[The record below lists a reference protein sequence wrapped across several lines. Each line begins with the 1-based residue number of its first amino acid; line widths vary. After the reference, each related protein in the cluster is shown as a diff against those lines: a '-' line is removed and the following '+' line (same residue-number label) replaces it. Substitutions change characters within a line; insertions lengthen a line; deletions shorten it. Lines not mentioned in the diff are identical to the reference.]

1 MSEAASDTGFFFD
14 DPSGLGDGRRRMRL
28 EVGLQV
34 GRVLLQGRGSPLVV
48 PAGHGV
54 EAAVAVLV
62 EAALDTGPRESAQA
76 DDVGALQSVR
86 GQPEDFHPLLNLR
99 ARVVEAVVVDP
110 FEIGF
115 RKFELS
121 HGILPGGE
129 CRDAESTECGPA
141 RKAQVHTREA

>member
-1 MSEAASDTGFFFD
+1 MSEAAADAGFFFD
-14 DPSGLGDGRRRMRL
+14 DPSGLGDGRRRMLL

-34 GRVLLQGRGSPLVV
+34 GRVLLQGRGSPLVI
-48 PAGHGV
+48 PAGHSV
-54 EAAVAVLV
+54 ETAVAVLV
-62 EAALDTGPRESAQA
+62 EAALDTGPREAAQA

-115 RKFELS
+115 REFESS
-121 HGILPGGE
+121 HGILP
-129 CRDAESTECGPA
+129 
-141 RKAQVHTREA
+141 HREY